1 MNSLQDP
8 LMIEELYKASKAGV
22 KIKLII
28 RGLCSLQAGI
38 PGLSE
43 NIEAISIVD
52 RFLEHM
58 RVFIFNNSG
67 NQDIYISS
75 ADWMVRNLN
84 HRIETIVPVYDEK
97 IRETILDLIRIQL
110 NDNVKARLIGG
121 KVNNT
126 YKTNIDEL
134 AIRSQTE
141 TYYYMKRLSENLIEE
156 EENVS

>member
-1 MNSLQDP
+1 M
-8 LMIEELYKASKAGV
+8 
-22 KIKLII
+22 
-28 RGLCSLQAGI
+28 
-38 PGLSE
+38 
-43 NIEAISIVD
+43 
-52 RFLEHM
+52 
-58 RVFIFNNSG
+58 
-67 NQDIYISS
+67 
-75 ADWMVRNLN
+75 
-84 HRIETIVPVYDEK
+84 PVYDEK